1 MTIIYLI
8 RHSEPMNQDIK
19 QISNHDSLQT
29 INEKNILS
37 VIGEEKAKLL
47 SKNKELQNIDYVI
60 SSNYTRAMA
69 TAKYICK
76 ENNKEL
82 NIIED
87 FGERKFGINNWNELP
102 QDFGVRQ
109 FEDENYKIGNGESQ
123 KEVASRMYNA
133 LMDVVNKYQ
142 DKKIVIVSH
151 ATAITFLL
159 MKLGTYQE
167 RKIIF
172 NNKILIDETF
182 KWQAPEVF
190 KLQFEQ
196 NNLISIENIN
206 NFININSCVK
216 TSKYL

>member
-1 MTIIYLI
+1 MTTIYLI
-8 RHSEPMNQDIK
+8 RHSEPMNQNIK
-19 QISNHDSLQT
+19 QISNQDPLQT

-37 VIGEEKAKLL
+37 VIGEKNAELL
-47 SKNKELQNIDYVI
+47 SKNQELKNIDYVI

-82 NIIED
+82 NIIQD
-87 FGERKFGINNWNELP
+87 FGERKFGINDWDELP
-102 QDFGVRQ
+102 KDFGERQ
-109 FEDENYKIGNGESQ
+109 FKDENYKIGNGESQ
-123 KEVASRMYNA
+123 KEVANRMYNA
-133 LMDVVNKYQ
+133 LMEVVKKFK
-142 DKKIVIVSH
+142 DKRIVIVSH
-151 ATAITFLL
+151 ITAITFLL
-159 MKLGTYQE
+159 MKLGTYQD

-196 NNLISIENIN
+196 SNLLSIENIKIYN
-206 NFININSCVK
+206 MSFSEV
-216 TSKYL
+216 

>member
-1 MTIIYLI
+1 MTTIYLI

-19 QISNHDSLQT
+19 QTSNQDSLQT

-37 VIGEEKAKLL
+37 VIGEKNAELL
-47 SKNKELQNIDYVI
+47 SKNQEVKNIDYVV

-82 NIIED
+82 NIIQD

-102 QDFGVRQ
+102 KDFGERQ
-109 FEDENYKIGNGESQ
+109 FKDENYKIGNGESQ
-123 KEVASRMYNA
+123 KEVANRMYNA

-151 ATAITFLL
+151 ATSITFLL
-159 MKLGTYQE
+159 MKLGTYQD

-196 NNLISIENIN
+196 SNLLSIENIKIYN
-206 NFININSCVK
+206 MSFSEV
-216 TSKYL
+216 